1 MGYYRNKL
9 LISEQE
15 RKHILSLYGL
25 IKEADEPAPQQTQ
38 SSSGLKFDKTI
49 NFAPGYYRTK
59 GPVTTKAGTTYNW
72 DVDQTLKADLE
83 KVKEFLKNNPTGYI
97 VEVNLY
103 SGESQIPNNDN
114 EEGGTKVDPN
124 YLNTARLNSLKNYI
138 NPIFESWKNEGIT
151 QTEFKINEFK
161 EIGKTPWV
169 GTPFCPANTTDTRS
183 CSTTYYNKVKSN
195 DPTALEWKKKYD
207 SEQYF
212 RVIIEV
218 KKVDTPVVTGS
229 TPTVTGTTSTTGT
242 TEITEDCVTGLK
254 IRVDVAKHECNN
266 AEFFVYLNNTLLY
279 NVDGGF
285 TANGNNADTFIY
297 SDSGKKI
304 KAKRL
309 NPGYGKIGTTKYGRL
324 GDIGNV
330 RYDEFIVT
338 PEQSKQIISQSD
350 NGKINIWYL
359 CTLSTGCHLD
369 TPTVRIYKNDLPIYE
384 GQPMSDNAL
393 LITLDG
399 CGNEVLEVDETATE
413 PNVSAIREK
422 LQTDRMSMVI
432 DDEKDVPDKE
442 DTKQKQLRASNTL
455 KTMMNYIDTLFTHPS
470 IKIIYYEEGETLKE
484 YQRAYTAPGGKKMR
498 VNYNIP
504 ENKELFDWYGS
515 KLEDQKLQLYLDEI
529 KKLIDTNKYQMIDDQ
544 FVDKNIRNNSLF
556 EDVRTN
562 LKSFYSSFNRLFS
575 FDSSGNP
582 EMRYTDETYP
592 YDYVRQLSKVSNPYP
607 IYEQKRVRKLA

>member
-1 MGYYRNKL
+1 MGCCNRKL

-25 IKEADEPAPQQTQ
+25 IKEADQPVTQ
-38 SSSGLKFDKTI
+38 ETQSSGLKIDKTI
-49 NFAPGYYRTK
+49 NFAPGYYRNK
-59 GPVTTKAGTTYNW
+59 GPVTTKAGITYNW
-72 DVDQTLKADLE
+72 DVDTTLNADLA
-83 KVKEFLKNNPTGYI
+83 KIKEFLKKNPTGYI

-114 EEGGTKVDPN
+114 EKGGTAVNPG
-124 YLNTARLNSLKNYI
+124 YLSTARMNSLKAYL
-138 NPIFESWKNEGIT
+138 NPIFESWKSEGIT
-151 QTEFKINEFK
+151 KTDFKINE
-161 EIGKTPWV
+161 IPQLGKTEWK
-169 GTPFCPANTTDTRS
+169 GTPFCPANVADERTCT
-183 CSTTYYNKVKSN
+183 TTYYKKVAAK
-195 DPTALEWKKKYD
+195 DPVVLEYKAKYD
-207 SEQYF
+207 DEQNF

-242 TEITEDCVTGLK
+242 TEITEDCATGLK
-254 IRVDVAKHECNN
+254 IRVDVARHACNN

-285 TANGNNADTFIY
+285 TANGNNADSFIY
-297 SDSGKKI
+297 GDSGKKI

-324 GDIGNV
+324 GDLGGE

-350 NGKINIWYL
+350 NGKINVWYM

-384 GQPMSDNAL
+384 GRPMSDSAL

-413 PNVSAIREK
+413 PDVSAIREK

-442 DTKQKQLRASNTL
+442 DTKQKELRASNTL
-455 KTMMNYIDTLFTHPS
+455 KTMMKYIDTLFTHPS
-470 IKIIYYEEGETLKE
+470 IKIIYYEEGKSLKE
-484 YQRAYTAPGGKKMR
+484 YQRSYTSGTK

-504 ENKELFDWYGS
+504 ENKELFDWYAS
-515 KLEDQKLQLYLDEI
+515 KLEDQKLELYLDEVYRI
-529 KKLIDTNKYQMIDDQ
+529 IDTNNYQMKDDQ

-562 LKSFYSSFNRLFS
+562 LRSFYNSFDRLFY
-575 FDSSGNP
+575 FNSSGYP
-582 EMRYTDETYP
+582 EMKFTDETYP
-592 YDYVRQLSKVSNPYP
+592 YDYVRQLSRVSNPYP

>member
-1 MGYYRNKL
+1 MSRYNRKL
-9 LISEQE
+9 LISEE
-15 RKHILSLYGL
+15 EKRNILSLYGL
-25 IKEADEPAPQQTQ
+25 IKEADQPVTQ
-38 SSSGLKFDKTI
+38 ETQSSGLKIDKTI
-49 NFAPGYYRTK
+49 NFAPGYYRNK
-59 GPVTTKAGTTYNW
+59 GPVTTKAKITYNW
-72 DVDQTLKADLE
+72 DVDTALNADLQ
-83 KVKEFLKNNPTGYI
+83 KIKEFLKKNPTGYV

-103 SGESQIPNNDN
+103 SGESKIPNNDN
-114 EEGGTKVDPN
+114 EKGGTPVNPG
-124 YLNTARLNSLKNYI
+124 YLSTARMNSLKEYL
-138 NPIFESWKNEGIT
+138 NPIFESWKSEGIT
-151 QTEFKINEFK
+151 KTDFKINE
-161 EIGKTPWV
+161 IPQPGKTEWK
-169 GTPFCPANTTDTRS
+169 GTPFCPANVADERTCT
-183 CSTTYYNKVKSN
+183 TTYYNKVAAK
-195 DPTALEWKKKYD
+195 DPVALEYKAKYD
-207 SEQYF
+207 AEQNF

-218 KKVDTPVVTGS
+218 KKVETPPTTGV

-242 TEITEDCVTGLK
+242 TEITEDCATGLK
-254 IRVDVAKHECNN
+254 IRVDVARHRCNN

-285 TANGNNADTFIY
+285 TANGNNADTYIY
-297 SDSGKKI
+297 SDSVKKI

-324 GDIGNV
+324 GDLEGE

-338 PEQSKQIISQSD
+338 PEQSKEIIKQSD
-350 NGKINIWYL
+350 NGKINVWYM

-384 GQPMSDNAL
+384 GQPMSDSAL

-442 DTKQKQLRASNTL
+442 DTKQKELRASNTL

-470 IKIIYYEEGETLKE
+470 IKDIYFERSDKPITK
-484 YQRAYTAPGGKKMR
+484 YQRTQSIGAKTYY
-498 VNYNIP
+498 VNYDIP

-515 KLEDQKLQLYLDEI
+515 KLEDQNLQLYLDEI
-529 KKLIDTNKYQMIDDQ
+529 KRLIDTNKYQMIDGQ
-544 FVDKNIRNNSLF
+544 FVDKTIRNNSLF

-562 LKSFYSSFNRLFS
+562 LTKFYYSFDRLFY
-575 FDSSGNP
+575 FDQFGTPYLKFS
-582 EMRYTDETYP
+582 DETYP
-592 YDYVRQLSKVSNPYP
+592 YDYVRQLSRVSNPSP
-607 IYEQKRVRKLA
+607 IYEQKLVKRSA

>member
-1 MGYYRNKL
+1 MGCCNRKL

-15 RKHILSLYGL
+15 KRDILSLYGL
-25 IKEADEPAPQQTQ
+25 IKEADQPVTQ
-38 SSSGLKFDKTI
+38 ETQSSGLKFDKTI

-72 DVDQTLKADLE
+72 DVDQTLKTDLE
-83 KVKEFLKNNPTGYI
+83 KVKEFLKKNPSGYI

-114 EEGGTKVDPN
+114 EKGGERIN
-124 YLNTARLNSLKNYI
+124 QNELNTSRLNTLKTYI
-138 NPIFESWKNEGIT
+138 QPIFDSWKTEGIT
-151 QTEFKINEFK
+151 QTDFKINEFK

-169 GTPFCPANTTDTRS
+169 GTPFCPANTTDPRT
-183 CSTTYYNKVKSN
+183 CSPTYYNKVIAKDPIALDYKS
-195 DPTALEWKKKYD
+195 KYD
-207 SEQYF
+207 KEQYF

-218 KKVDTPVVTGS
+218 KKKETPAVTGS
-229 TPTVTGTTSTTGT
+229 TPTVTGTTGVTPTK
-242 TEITEDCVTGLK
+242 ITEDCATGLK
-254 IRVDVAKHECNN
+254 IRVDVAQHACNN

-297 SDSGKKI
+297 GDSGKKI
-304 KAKRL
+304 RAKRL

-338 PEQSKQIISQSD
+338 PEQSKEIIKQSD
-350 NGKINIWYL
+350 NGKINVWYI

-384 GQPMSDNAL
+384 GRPMSDSSL

-399 CGNEVLEVDETATE
+399 CGNKVLEVDETAIE
-413 PNVSAIREK
+413 PDVSAIREK

-432 DDEKDVPDKE
+432 EDEKDVPDKE
-442 DTKQKQLRASNTL
+442 DTKQKQLKASNTL
-455 KTMMNYIDTLFTHPS
+455 ITMIKYIDTLFTHPS
-470 IKIIYYEEGETLKE
+470 IKDIYFERSEKPITK
-484 YQRAYTAPGGKKMR
+484 YQRTQSIGGKTYYF
-498 VNYNIP
+498 NYDIP

-515 KLEDQKLQLYLDEI
+515 KLEDQNLQLYLDEI
-529 KKLIDTNKYQMIDDQ
+529 KRLIDTNKYQMIDGQ
-544 FVDKNIRNNSLF
+544 FVDKTIRNNSLF

-562 LKSFYSSFNRLFS
+562 LTNFYRSFDRLFYLDQFGTPYLKFS
-575 FDSSGNP
+575 
-582 EMRYTDETYP
+582 DETYP
-592 YDYVRQLSKVSNPYP
+592 YDYVRQLLRVSNPSP
-607 IYEQKRVRKLA
+607 IYEQKQVKRSA

>member
-1 MGYYRNKL
+1 MGCCNRKL

-38 SSSGLKFDKTI
+38 SSGLKFDKTI

-114 EEGGTKVDPN
+114 EEGGKRIN
-124 YLNTARLNSLKNYI
+124 QNELNTSRLNTLKTYI
-138 NPIFESWKNEGIT
+138 QPIFDSWKSEGIT
-151 QTEFKINEFK
+151 QTNFKINEYK

-169 GTPFCPANTTDTRS
+169 GTPFCPANTTDPRT
-183 CSTTYYNKVKSN
+183 CSTTYYNKVTAK
-195 DPTALEWKKKYD
+195 DPTALEYKTKYD

-218 KKVDTPVVTGS
+218 KKVETPETKIS
-229 TPTVTGTTSTTGT
+229 SPTVTGTTSTTGT
-242 TEITEDCVTGLK
+242 TEITEDCATGLK
-254 IRVDVAKHECNN
+254 IRVDVARHRCNN

-285 TANGNNADTFIY
+285 TANGNNADTYIY
-297 SDSGKKI
+297 GDSGKKI

-309 NPGYGKIGTTKYGRL
+309 NPGYGKIGTTKYGRS
-324 GDIGNV
+324 GDLEGE

-350 NGKINIWYL
+350 NGKINVWYM

-384 GQPMSDNAL
+384 GQPMSDSAL

-442 DTKQKQLRASNTL
+442 DTKQKELRASNTL

-470 IKIIYYEEGETLKE
+470 IKIIYYEEGKSLKE
-484 YQRAYTAPGGKKMR
+484 YQRSYTSGTK

-515 KLEDQKLQLYLDEI
+515 KLEDQKLQLYLEEI
-529 KKLIDTNKYQMIDDQ
+529 QRLVDTNKYQMIDDQ

-562 LKSFYSSFNRLFS
+562 LRSFYNSFDRLFY
-575 FDSSGNP
+575 FDSSGYP
-582 EMRYTDETYP
+582 EMKFTDETYP
-592 YDYVRQLSKVSNPYP
+592 YDYVRQLSRVSNPYP